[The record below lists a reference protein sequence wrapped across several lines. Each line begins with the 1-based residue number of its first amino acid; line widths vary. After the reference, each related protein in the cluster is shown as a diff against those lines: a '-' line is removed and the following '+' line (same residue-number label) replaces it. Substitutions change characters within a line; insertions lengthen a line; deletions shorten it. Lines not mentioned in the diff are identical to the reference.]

1 MSRNP
6 QTFGG
11 RLAAWLVLGALTFGA
26 GAIAHSMYNQAKL
39 RHQVGQGSAGT
50 PGTVHIDYWMSGKSS
65 GCYGRF
71 RPGTGEP
78 PSSTVIRINGLK
90 RDACKRNTTA
100 PARLLKGDG
109 GGFLNTNDRDE
120 AFTANSNGTWLT
132 HASVA
137 TVFAILTLILGIPWA
152 LLTMM
157 TPLAALT
164 KITRKTRD
172 H

>member
-1 MSRNP
+1 MSRSP

-11 RLAAWLVLGALTFGA
+11 RVALWLILGALTFGA
-26 GAIAHSMYNQAKL
+26 GAITYSMYNQANL
-39 RHQVGQGSAGT
+39 RYQVGHGSAGT

-71 RPGTGEP
+71 RPNTGE

-90 RDACKRNTTA
+90 HEACKRNTTV

-109 GGFLNTNDRDE
+109 GGFLNTDDRDE
-120 AFTANSNGTWLT
+120 AFTADSNGGWLT
-132 HASVA
+132 HAVVA

-152 LLTMM
+152 LLTVL

-164 KITRKTRD
+164 ITKPE
-172 H
+172 HPHS